1 MGLMKKKKAKK
12 ENSERWLLTYSDLI
26 TLLMILFVLLYAM
39 GNVDQE
45 KYDKLSTSL
54 GSAMG
59 GKKVIASTQ
68 GTERIIDTGLPHN
81 SKEIDGNQEDSNE
94 VGSELST
101 VDSSDID
108 ESRLN
113 EMEYLKDFIDRVLNN
128 YYVDNKINSEIVKR
142 GLQISF
148 NDGIFFDSGDDVLKP
163 DMKNALMEIS
173 VLLKQIDFYIR
184 IEGYTDNVPVTNGKF
199 TSNWQ
204 LSAMRAA
211 NVVEYL
217 ADAGQVDGE
226 RLSGIGYGEY
236 KPKTSNDSK
245 EGKAMNRRVDI
256 IILNADENEE
266 QQK

>member
-1 MGLMKKKKAKK
+1 MGLMKKKKVKK

-54 GSAMG
+54 GDAMG
-59 GKKVIASTQ
+59 GKRIASTQ
-68 GTERIIDTGLPHN
+68 GGERIIDTGLPHIVEDIN
-81 SKEIDGNQEDSNE
+81 DSQEYNDDNVESN
-94 VGSELST
+94 LST
-101 VDSSDID
+101 VDGSDID

-128 YYVDNKINSEIVKR
+128 YYVNNKINSKIVSR
-142 GLQISF
+142 GLEISF

-163 DMKNALMEIS
+163 DMKKALFEIS

-184 IEGYTDNVPVTNGKF
+184 VEGYTDNVPVTNGKF

-217 ADAGQVDGE
+217 ADDGQVDGD

-236 KPKTSNDSK
+236 KPKASNDTK
-245 EGKAMNRRVDI
+245 KGKAINRRVDI
-256 IILNADENEE
+256 IILNAQENEE